1 MESSFPSIVID
12 ASSRCIG
19 SIWLQRI
26 IPTSRMERSS
36 GASFPMVELS
46 GNLFSNFLKNQSIQA
61 EEKEWK

>member
-1 MESSFPSIVID
+1 
-12 ASSRCIG
+12 
-19 SIWLQRI
+19 
-26 IPTSRMERSS
+26 MERSS